1 MRIGGNSIIDNQYLI
16 RSQEV
21 RPAKS
26 LLEAQQIK
34 AGWEVA
40 DQYTPSNST
49 VISGEKTG
57 KQKSES
63 GNDNSLGI
71 DEKTTESLSNQQ
83 KMLQGEAQVRAHEA
97 AHKAAAGKYAGPI
110 TYSYAVGPDGKRY
123 IVGGEV
129 SIHAPEGSTPEETI
143 RIMEQVKRAALAP
156 GDPSPQ
162 DLAVAAQAAMKIM
175 QARQAMAQDELKEE
189 KTDGLEEGLNIATGF
204 TSAAKSDSDTA
215 ETGRVQ
221 TTPANLS
228 EEEIADQEAN
238 QAGASQE
245 YIKQKIL
252 EYQQLIQWSQPRP
265 NPDYKGR
272 TLNLVA

>member
-1 MRIGGNSIIDNQYLI
+1 MRIESNSALENQYLI
-16 RSQEV
+16 RSQEE

-26 LLEAQQIK
+26 LLEVQQIK
-34 AGWEVA
+34 DAWEVT
-40 DQYTPSNST
+40 DQIKPGGST

-57 KQKSES
+57 NQKSGS
-63 GNDNSLGI
+63 GVNTSFGTED
-71 DEKTTESLSNQQ
+71 KTTESQDNQQ
-83 KMLQGEAQVRAHEA
+83 KMLQGEAQVRGHEA

-189 KTDGLEEGLNIATGF
+189 KTSELDEGLNIATDIGKPN
-204 TSAAKSDSDTA
+204 SDAAKPSSL
-215 ETGRVQ
+215 Q
-221 TTPANLS
+221 TTSDNLS
-228 EEEIADQEAN
+228 EKAIADQEAD
-238 QAGASQE
+238 QAGLSQE
-245 YIKQKIL
+245 YIKQKIMK
-252 EYQQLIQWSQPRP
+252 YQQLIQWSKLWQ
-265 NPDYKGR
+265 NSDYKGQ
-272 TLNLVA
+272 TLNLLA

>member
-1 MRIGGNSIIDNQYLI
+1 MRIESNTALDNQYLI
-16 RSQEV
+16 RPQEV
-21 RPAKS
+21 RTAKS
-26 LLEAQQIK
+26 LLEAQQVK
-34 AGWEVA
+34 ADWEVT
-40 DQYTPSNST
+40 DQFKPGNST
-49 VISGEKTG
+49 VISSEKIG
-57 KQKSES
+57 NQESES
-63 GNDNSLGI
+63 GLNTSFGAE
-71 DEKTTESLSNQQ
+71 EKTTESQGNQQ

-175 QARQAMAQDELKEE
+175 QARQAMAQDELKKE
-189 KTDGLEEGLNIATGF
+189 KTAGLDEGLNIDTGF
-204 TSAAKSDSDTA
+204 TTAVKPNSDAAEPGSL
-215 ETGRVQ
+215 Q

-228 EEEIADQEAN
+228 EEAIAVQEAA
-238 QAGASQE
+238 QEGVSQE
-245 YIKQKIL
+245 YIKKKIV
-252 EYQQLIQWSQPRP
+252 EYQQLIQWSQPGQ
-265 NPDYKGR
+265 NPDYKGQ